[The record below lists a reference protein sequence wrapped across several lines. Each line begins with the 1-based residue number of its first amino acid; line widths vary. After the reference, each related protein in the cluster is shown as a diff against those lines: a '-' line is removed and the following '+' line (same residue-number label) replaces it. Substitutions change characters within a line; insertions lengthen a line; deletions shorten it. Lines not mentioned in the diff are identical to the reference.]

1 MVENVVLS
9 AVCCDHDTPEPEQ
22 EILYLRI
29 YLFIPTGAAQEMF
42 KVVELCAMIL
52 MLRGAAA
59 GKMYCHE
66 PIKV

>member
-1 MVENVVLS
+1 M
-9 AVCCDHDTPEPEQ
+9 PEPKQ

-29 YLFIPTGAAQEMF
+29 YLCAPTGAAQEMF

-59 GKMYCHE
+59 GK
-66 PIKV
+66 V